1 MKTVSALVVIAAS
14 LCSLDAV
21 AADSVTVKVNGQAD
35 PEITA
40 VIQNFKRLY
49 PATPIKEVSTTPLP
63 GIYQVVM
70 GKNVAFVDETGR
82 YFIFGHMFDM
92 KEQRDLTEEV
102 AATTAKVDFA
112 TLPMAD
118 AIVTVKGSGKR
129 RVAVFM
135 DPDCPY
141 CKQLES
147 SLSKIT
153 DVTIYTFLFPLDALH
168 PDAKRKSI
176 GVWCAKDRAKAW
188 DDLMLRNIV
197 SDAKCA
203 DTPVDRNMQLALSL
217 GVNGT
222 PTMVFPN
229 GQVLPGSPRPEQ
241 LENLLGESK

>member
-1 MKTVSALVVIAAS
+1 MIAAS
-14 LCSLDAV
+14 ICSLGAV
-21 AADSVTVKVNGQAD
+21 AADTGAVKVEAPAD
-35 PEITA
+35 PAITA

-49 PATPIKEVSTTPLP
+49 PATPIKEVTATPLA

-92 KEQRDLTEEV
+92 KEQRDLTAET

-112 TLPMAD
+112 TLPIND

-168 PDAKRKSI
+168 PDAKRKSV

-203 DTPVDRNMQLALSL
+203 DTPVGRNMQLALSL

-222 PTMVFPN
+222 PTLLFPN

-241 LENLLGESK
+241 LETLLGESK